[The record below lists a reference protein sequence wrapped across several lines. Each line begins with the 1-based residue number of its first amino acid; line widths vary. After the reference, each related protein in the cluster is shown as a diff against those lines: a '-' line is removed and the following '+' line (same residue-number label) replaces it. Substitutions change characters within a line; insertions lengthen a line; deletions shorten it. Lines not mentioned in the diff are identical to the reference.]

1 VDRER
6 AAAITWGSLV
16 DLDGLTLCGQ
26 LRLRRA
32 LGVVALALACTAE
45 RDDGRSRAG
54 AGVRT
59 TATPEVPTADVGKP
73 LDLGALRRPA
83 PERLVAVGD
92 LHGDLEATR
101 RAFRL
106 AAVID
111 DRDRWIGGKTVVVQ
125 TGDQLD
131 RGDDERAILDFLE
144 RIAREAEATG
154 GAVIALN
161 GNHEVMNVLGDFR
174 YVTEGGFRDFAD
186 GAGADLAQAR
196 LAELPEHMRGRG
208 AAFAPGGPIAQR
220 LAARSIAAVV
230 GSTAFAHGGILPE
243 HVGGLRRL
251 DADVQKWMMGDE
263 ASEKTVAAIMDP
275 QSPVWTRVYADDG
288 DDVCRRLQ
296 LALVAM
302 GAARMVVG
310 HTVQK
315 QGITSACDG
324 RLWRIDVGLAAHY
337 GGRPQ
342 VLEIVGD
349 EVRVLS

>member
-1 VDRER
+1 MGLLLDR
-6 AAAITWGSLV
+6 
-16 DLDGLTLCGQ
+16 DGLTLYDQ
-26 LRLRRA
+26 LRLGCG
-32 LGVVALALACTAE
+32 LGVVAIALSCTAE
-45 RDDGRSRAG
+45 PREGRPAPKTG
-54 AGVRT
+54 AQPRK
-59 TATPEVPTADVGKP
+59 AADLPTDAAAQP
-73 LDLGALRRPA
+73 ADLGSLRRPA
-83 PERLVAVGD
+83 PERLVAIGD

-106 AAVID
+106 AVVID
-111 DRDRWIGGKTVVVQ
+111 DRDRWIGGKVVVVQ

-144 RIAREAEATG
+144 RVAREAEATG
-154 GAVIALN
+154 GAVVVLN

-196 LAELPEHMRGRG
+196 LADLAEHTRGRA
-208 AAFAPGGPIAQR
+208 AAFAPGGPMARR
-220 LAARSIAAVV
+220 LATRSIAAVV

-243 HVGGLRRL
+243 HVQGLREL
-251 DADVQKWMMGDE
+251 DAGVRAWMTGDE
-263 ASEKTVAAIMDP
+263 ASKTTVTAIMDP

-288 DDVCRRLQ
+288 DEVCRRLS

-315 QGITSACDG
+315 KGITSACDG
-324 RLWRIDVGLAAHY
+324 RLWRIDVGLASRY
-337 GGRPQ
+337 GGAPQ
-342 VLEIVGD
+342 VLEIIGD